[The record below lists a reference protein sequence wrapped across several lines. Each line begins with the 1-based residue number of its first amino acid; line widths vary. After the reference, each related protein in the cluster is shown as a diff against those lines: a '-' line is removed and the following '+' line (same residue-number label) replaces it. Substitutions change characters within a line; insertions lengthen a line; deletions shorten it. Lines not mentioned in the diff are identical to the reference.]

1 MDRIIDLK
9 VRTKLQNWQKKTVED
24 NYCGLGKKNLDM
36 IPKAQKKK
44 TQKDHKRKT
53 TTTNSIKIKM
63 STPQDIM
70 LKMKRLATDL
80 EKMLTE

>member
-36 IPKAQKKK
+36 IPKAQKKNPK
-44 TQKDHKRKT
+44 G
-53 TTTNSIKIKM
+53 
-63 STPQDIM
+63 P
-70 LKMKRLATDL
+70 
-80 EKMLTE
+80 

>member
-44 TQKDHKRKT
+44 PKRTIKEKQQQQIPLKLKCLLLKT
-53 TTTNSIKIKM
+53 
-63 STPQDIM
+63 
-70 LKMKRLATDL
+70 
-80 EKMLTE
+80 